1 MRILRFLTQS
11 GVTVAVVDGGSIVFY
26 APDMLFHYYITAA
39 EVDKIIS
46 HYLDG
51 SQEYIVGPFAYSHG
65 MVKFAMQGAKFES
78 VVKSVELDA
87 GEAVF

>member
-26 APDMLFHYYITAA
+26 APDMLFHYYVTAQEA
-39 EVDKIIS
+39 DRIFQ

-51 SQEYIVGPFAYSHG
+51 DQEYVVGPFAYSHG

-78 VVKSVELDA
+78 VVRSAELET